1 MPRYVAF
8 LRAVNVGGRVVKMD
22 QLREIFAELGLS
34 GVETFIASGNVLF
47 ESRAKPAALEARIER
62 ALEEGL
68 GYPVPTFVRTFPEL
82 QDVVEGLPAY
92 EAIDLAQVCFLK
104 EAPTAAARTALA
116 ALETPDFTFHFGA
129 REFYWML
136 RVRQSVLRVNPKHLE
151 RAVGGPYTAR
161 SINTVQRLLLK
172 SQLP

>member
-8 LRAVNVGGRVVKMD
+8 LRAINVGGHMVKMD
-22 QLREIFAELGLS
+22 RLREIFAELGLS

-62 ALEEGL
+62 ALHDAL
-68 GYPVPTFVRTFPEL
+68 GYEVATFLRTFPEL
-82 QDVVEGLPAY
+82 QGVADGLPAY
-92 EAIDLAQVCFLK
+92 DAIDLAQVCFLK
-104 EAPTAAARTALA
+104 ESPGAAARKALK

-161 SINTVQRLLLK
+161 SINTVQRLLQR
-172 SQLP
+172 SS

>member
-8 LRAVNVGGRVVKMD
+8 LRAINVGGHMVKMD

-47 ESRAKPAALEARIER
+47 ESRAKPPALESRIEG
-62 ALEEGL
+62 ALEQAL

-82 QDVVEGLPAY
+82 QRIVDELPAY
-92 EAIDLAQVCFLK
+92 DAIDLAQVCFLK
-104 EAPTAAARTALA
+104 AAPATAAQRALK

-136 RVRQSVLRVNPKHLE
+136 RVRQSVLRINPKHLE
-151 RAVGGPYTAR
+151 RAAGGPYTAR
-161 SINTVQRLLLK
+161 SINTVERLLGLQ
-172 SQLP
+172 SS

>member
-47 ESRAKPAALEARIER
+47 ESRGKPAALEARIER
-62 ALEEGL
+62 ALAVGL

-82 QDVVEGLPAY
+82 QGVVEGLPVY

-104 EAPTAAARTALA
+104 QSPTAAARKALA

-136 RVRQSVLRVNPKHLE
+136 RVRQSVLRVNPRHLE

-172 SQLP
+172 SS